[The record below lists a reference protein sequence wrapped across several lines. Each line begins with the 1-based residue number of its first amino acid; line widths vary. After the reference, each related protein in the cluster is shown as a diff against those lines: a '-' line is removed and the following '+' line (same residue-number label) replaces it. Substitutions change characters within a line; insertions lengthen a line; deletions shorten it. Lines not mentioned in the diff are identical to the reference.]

1 MNKFIF
7 IPLVSLLL
15 LSIDTY
21 VYQAVRLAVQNTN
34 SGVQVAVKF
43 VFWFFSALVI
53 LGILAYNFLP
63 LHVWTNNLRVFF
75 MGLVMVSVVSKLFM
89 VVFLMLEDI
98 TRVIRWGFGRGKQ
111 MFTEEE
117 AGLAPITR
125 SEFLSQAA
133 VAAGAIP
140 AVAFTYG
147 IISGA
152 HDYRLEKVKL
162 TIPNLPKSFHG
173 LRIAQISDIHS
184 GSFFNKVAVQG
195 GVDMI
200 KNAKTDLVFFTGDL
214 VNNVATEVEDYF
226 TMFSKIKAPLGVFS
240 TLGNHDYG
248 DYVRWEST
256 AAKKRNLNDLMKAHE
271 LMGWRL
277 LNDENHILEESGD
290 KLAIL
295 GVQNIGIGKRFPWY
309 GDMAKA
315 YAGTE
320 EASTKLL
327 LSHDPT
333 HWDGEVRKK
342 YQDVDVAFAGH
353 THGTQFGV
361 KIGDYRW
368 SPAQYVYKQWAG
380 LYKEGNQQLYVNR
393 GFGYLGYP
401 GRVGMPPEITVF
413 ELVKNNS

>member
-7 IPLVSLLL
+7 IPIMCMVL

-21 VYQAVRLAVQNTN
+21 VYQAIRLAVNN
-34 SGVQVAVKF
+34 ASVQVQWAVKGA
-43 VFWFFSALVI
+43 FWFVSALVI

-63 LHVWTNNLRVFF
+63 LSIWNNNLRVFF
-75 MGLVMVSVVSKLFM
+75 MGLVMVSVISKLFM
-89 VVFLMLEDI
+89 VIFLLLEDI
-98 TRVIRWGFGRGKQ
+98 TRVIRWGFGKGKQ
-111 MFTEEE
+111 MFSEGESVE
-117 AGLAPITR
+117 ATISR
-125 SEFLSQAA
+125 SEFLAKAA
-133 VAAGAIP
+133 VTAGAVP

-162 TIPNLPKSFHG
+162 AIPNLPKSFHG

-184 GSFFNKVAVQG
+184 GSFFNKTAVQG

-226 TMFSKIKAPLGVFS
+226 NMFSKIKAPLGVFS

-248 DYVRWEST
+248 DYVRWESA
-256 AAKKRNLNDLMKAHE
+256 AAKQRNLKDLMKAHE
-271 LMGWRL
+271 LMGWNL
-277 LNDENHILEESGD
+277 MNDENRILEESGE
-290 KLAIL
+290 KLAII

-309 GDMAKA
+309 GNLEKA
-315 YAGTE
+315 YNGTE
-320 EASTKLL
+320 EATTKLL

-342 YQDVDVAFAGH
+342 YKDIDVAFAGH

-361 KIGDYRW
+361 KVGDYRW

-380 LYKEGNQQLYVNR
+380 LYKEENQQLYVNR
-393 GFGYLGYP
+393 GFGYIGYP
-401 GRVGMPPEITVF
+401 GRVGMPPEITLF
-413 ELVKNNS
+413 ELVRG